1 MIFGISDRLV
11 WSHAKVCFLSSAILH
26 STFGFRHSRCNSRF
40 SAARIAAIL
49 VDGSVGFPDMTI
61 DTLRQVPL
69 FESLDDEAADELCQL
84 LTSIDSKAGATLFR
98 AGDQGDAMYLIE
110 RGKVRI
116 CVRTTDGHEVTLTEL
131 QYGDFFGEMAL
142 LDGQRRSA
150 DAIVA
155 QDARLAVLSREHF
168 LSFMRSNPNVALEM
182 LTALANRL
190 RRTDELLRHSVTRN
204 VNVEEAAQLTL
215 ADRAADLIAEF
226 GGSWK
231 FILAAVLFF
240 NLWVLINTFTNSRFD
255 VFPYLLLSTVINMLT
270 LIQAPI
276 ILMSQNRQSH
286 KDRLRAEIDYQ
297 INLRNELA
305 LAEVNERLKALERDY
320 LRLATEKQL
329 E

>member
-26 STFGFRHSRCNSRF
+26 STFGFRHSGRNSRF
-40 SAARIAAIL
+40 SATRIAAIL

-69 FESLDDEAADELCQL
+69 FESLDNEAADELCQL
-84 LTSIDSKAGATLFR
+84 LTSIDSKAGAFLFR
-98 AGDQGDAMYLIE
+98 HGEQGDAMYIIE

-116 CVRTTDGHEVTLTEL
+116 CVQTLDGHQFTLSEL
-131 QYGDFFGEMAL
+131 GRGDFFGEMAL
-142 LDGQRRSA
+142 LDGQHRSA
-150 DAIVA
+150 DALVSE
-155 QDARLAVLSREHF
+155 DARLAVLSRDHF

-182 LTALANRL
+182 LTALVNRL
-190 RRTDELLRHSVTRN
+190 RHTHELLRHSTTRN

-215 ADRAADLIAEF
+215 ADRASDVIAEF

-231 FILAAVLFF
+231 FILAAVFFF
-240 NLWVLINTFTNSRFD
+240 NLWVLINTFSNGRFD
-255 VFPYLLLSTVINMLT
+255 VFPYLLLSPVINMLT

-297 INLRNELA
+297 INLRN
-305 LAEVNERLKALERDY
+305 
-320 LRLATEKQL
+320 
-329 E
+329 